1 MHAAA
6 TPVLIWA
13 FGLIFFNFQPA
24 AI

>member
-13 FGLIFFNFQPA
+13 FGLIFFNFQPT